1 MDTKQAERAIIAGL
15 EELGWATKVGL
26 AELDGVH
33 GKVNVAL
40 KRLITAGKAVRAKAG
55 IAARRLPCVE
65 SADCVRD
72 SAKDIQ
78 QLIEHREPYV
88 RQGMAFR
95 HQGQERIPWT
105 LATLEGVNRGMPNYC
120 GRQQPNH
127 PSALQA

>member
-40 KRLITAGKAVRAKAG
+40 KRLITAGKVVRAKAG

-78 QLIEHREPYV
+78 QLIEHYEPYV
-88 RQGMAFR
+88 RAVV
-95 HQGQERIPWT
+95 I
-105 LATLEGVNRGMPNYC
+105 
-120 GRQQPNH
+120 
-127 PSALQA
+127 